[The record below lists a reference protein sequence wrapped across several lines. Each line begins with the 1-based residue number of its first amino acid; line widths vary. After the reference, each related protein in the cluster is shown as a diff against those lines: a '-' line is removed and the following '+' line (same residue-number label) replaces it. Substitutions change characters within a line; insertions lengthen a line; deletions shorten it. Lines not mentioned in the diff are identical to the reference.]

1 MRVVRSTGQTIAPSD
16 DAKLYRKL
24 FTDGLFDD
32 ATITSLGAN
41 QVNIPALYGIMQG
54 REFINDAET
63 FSVELPNSDSTGY
76 ILVRFDTTTDE
87 VGEIVSELAPYTP
100 VYQDINGTGT
110 VCEMVLAE
118 YTANATQVTG
128 ITMVYKRAS
137 ATDLYFPGFNIPSAS
152 ATYTISN
159 ANIHADE
166 DTCNIEIVVAQADLE
181 TFSDAEPS
189 YTQAEGSLTI
199 TFGTALASAVHICN
213 YKVVNL

>member
-1 MRVVRSTGQTIAPSD
+1 
-16 DAKLYRKL
+16 
-24 FTDGLFDD
+24 
-32 ATITSLGAN
+32 
-41 QVNIPALYGIMQG
+41 MQG

-128 ITMVYKRAS
+128 INMVYKHAS
-137 ATDLYFPGFNIPSAS
+137 LTESFISAFDILS
-152 ATYTISN
+152 GSLTYTISD

-166 DTCNIEIVVAQADLE
+166 DTCNIYIMVAEADKE
-181 TFSDAEPS
+181 TWSDAEPTF
-189 YTQAEGSLTI
+189 TQAEGSVTI
-199 TFGTALASAVHICN
+199 TFGNALAADVHICN
-213 YKVVNL
+213 VQVINI